1 MSVEVISAKDFLKV
15 NAHKESCVID
25 LRTPIEV
32 ASESLPKFIH
42 LPVQD
47 FNFERLE
54 QALRVSNQINHNIY
68 LLCQSGKRADIAVAK
83 LPKDLDLNVF
93 IIEGGLS
100 ALKEQGILTVQSD
113 RKIISLERQVRIA
126 AGALTLVGSFLALF
140 ININFLA
147 IPIFVGS
154 GLMFAGITNTCGMG
168 LLLAKMP
175 WNKS

>member
-1 MSVEVISAKDFLKV
+1 MSIEVISAKDFLKV

-47 FNFERLE
+47 FSLERLE
-54 QALRVSNQINHNIY
+54 QILRVNNQVNQNIY

-83 LPKDLDLNVF
+83 LPKSLTHNVF
-93 IIEGGLS
+93 VIEGGLS
-100 ALKEQGILTVQSD
+100 ALKEEGIVTVQSN
-113 RKIISLERQVRIA
+113 RKVISLERQVRIT
-126 AGALTLVGSFLALF
+126 AGALTLIGACLALF
-140 ININFLA
+140 IHINFLA
-147 IPIFVGS
+147 IPIFIGS

-175 WNKS
+175 WNKL